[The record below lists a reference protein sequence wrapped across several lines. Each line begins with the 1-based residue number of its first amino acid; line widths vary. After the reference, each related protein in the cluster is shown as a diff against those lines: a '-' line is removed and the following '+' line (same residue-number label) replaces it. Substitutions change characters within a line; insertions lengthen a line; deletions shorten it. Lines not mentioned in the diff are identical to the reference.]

1 MDVEELNDEEELR
14 NMDEATLLKVLL
26 LKYRLVN
33 GWHIG
38 SDKDEA
44 IYDFL
49 IQQLID
55 LNVKEEK

>member
-1 MDVEELNDEEELR
+1 MDEEELR
-14 NMDEATLLKVLL
+14 NMDEATQLKILL
-26 LKYRLVN
+26 LKYRFAN